1 MGKINFGK
9 IILCVFSVVTLLFVG
24 IICALITSLMFGRYF
39 YGYVVMIVAISLII
53 YMVINTF
60 GLVKKKLLNKVSGIF
75 LVICIATSIGYGIT
89 QKVSQSITTVN
100 EQSVDLNKYN
110 PFSKDTK
117 AVMLTGTS
125 TLKISN
131 NLPKLD
137 GATALYPIYSS
148 FAKAVYPVKNYNQN
162 NSEVMCNT
170 TVGAY
175 KNLIDGNVDIIFVAR
190 PSQAQLEEAKRK
202 GLKLKLTPIG
212 KEAFV
217 FFVNTKSNV
226 TGLSTKQIQ
235 DIYSGQSTNWKEFG
249 GRNQNIRAF
258 QRPKDSGSQTM
269 LQKLMAGKSLM
280 VAPKIDVIS
289 GMDGIIS
296 STANYKNYKNALGYS
311 FLFYATEMVQN
322 NQIRL
327 LKVDGVY
334 PSRNT
339 IKSKEYPLS
348 AEFYAVTAGSTNP
361 NVDNFINWILG
372 KQGQYLIEKTG
383 YTPLN

>member
-1 MGKINFGK
+1 
-9 IILCVFSVVTLLFVG
+9 
-24 IICALITSLMFGRYF
+24 
-39 YGYVVMIVAISLII
+39 
-53 YMVINTF
+53 MVINTF
-60 GLVKKKLLNKVSGIF
+60 GLIKKKLLNKVLGIF

-100 EQSVDLNKYN
+100 EQTVDLNKYN

-117 AVMLTGTS
+117 AVMLTDTS

-148 FAKAVYPVKNYNQN
+148 FAKAVYPVKDYNQN

-175 KNLIDGNVDIIFVAR
+175 KNLIDGSVDIIFVAR
-190 PSQAQLEEAKRK
+190 PSQEQLEEAKRK
-202 GLKLKLTPIG
+202 GVKLKLTPIG

-249 GRNQNIRAF
+249 GKNQSIRAF
-258 QRPKDSGSQTM
+258 QRPEDSGSQTM